1 MKEFGG
7 LGIPDLRELNMCLL
21 ASWVQRFYNPELRIW
36 KEIMNCKYHLE
47 NPNILCC
54 RDRNASPFLKGFLWA
69 AQAPKMGYRWK
80 YGNGWRI
87 RFWEDQWLGTCSLAI
102 QFWVIYMKKAFL

>member
-1 MKEFGG
+1 
-7 LGIPDLRELNMCLL
+7 
-21 ASWVQRFYNPELRIW
+21 
-36 KEIMNCKYHLE
+36 
-47 NPNILCC
+47 
-54 RDRNASPFLKGFLWA
+54 LKGFLWA